1 MKPMLLSN
9 ADYEL
14 EDLDYTN
21 MYISAKR
28 DGVRAEVTNV
38 GIMNRSLKWLRN
50 AKMQEWFKPVWSKLP
65 EGVIIEAEICDES
78 LPCRTIAG
86 ICNSDAHD
94 IPKGL
99 KMYVF
104 GLVDDELNFKDRNGM
119 LYEIMSG
126 IKSTRYQIVKQLKI
140 NNVDEAKHA
149 YQSYIDAGYEGAVLM
164 DGRKMYKHGRV
175 TVNQH
180 IGFKLKKF
188 REDDIEIIGVTER
201 LENTNES
208 QTNELGNSFKR
219 NTKLDKEETGIAATF
234 IVKLNN
240 DKECKVTITGDE
252 SFRREIWKNKKS
264 YIGKFAVVKSMD
276 YGIKTRLR
284 HPTLIRIK
292 EKIEK

>member
-104 GLVDDELNFKDRNGM
+104 GLVDDELNFEDRLDKLEM
-119 LYEIMSG
+119 LMRK
-126 IKSTRYQIVKQLKI
+126 IKSPKFKVVSQAIVHNATHTRDVYDAYI
-140 NNVDEAKHA
+140 N
-149 YQSYIDAGYEGAVLM
+149 SGFEGAVLM
-164 DGRKMYKHGRV
+164 DGSKMYKHGRV
-175 TVNQH
+175 TINQH
-180 IGFKLKKF
+180 IGFKIKPH
-188 REDDIEIIGVTER
+188 REDDLEIIGVNER
-201 LENTNES
+201 FENTNES
-208 QTNELGNSFKR
+208 LTNELGC
-219 NTKLDKEETGIAATF
+219 L
-234 IVKLNN
+234 
-240 DKECKVTITGDE
+240 
-252 SFRREIWKNKKS
+252 RR
-264 YIGKFAVVKSMD
+264 FA
-276 YGIKTRLR
+276 
-284 HPTLIRIK
+284 
-292 EKIEK
+292 